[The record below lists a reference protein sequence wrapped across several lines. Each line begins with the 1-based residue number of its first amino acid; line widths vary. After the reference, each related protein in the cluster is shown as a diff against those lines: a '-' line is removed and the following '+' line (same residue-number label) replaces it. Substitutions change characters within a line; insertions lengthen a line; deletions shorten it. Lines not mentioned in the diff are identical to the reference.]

1 MNDKLSLF
9 DRVIFEAPGDDPP
22 PDIPTE
28 GSPPPDN
35 SPPDMNED
43 ISDPPDLQGGEG
55 DSPPDID
62 NGVDPNGPPDMGG
75 DEFADGDQED
85 QGFDDGADEDNE
97 EDPNQNFS
105 FDEKISGIMNIRLYQ
120 RFLSLLNN
128 IGGQLSMIKNNSDML
143 YTLSNDS
150 LNIIESLKK
159 LDENVRLYLTNYFL
173 NENYSKNLLFFNKCL
188 NLLELLNIIFEKN
201 IQKGIKSM
209 E

>member
-9 DRVIFEAPGDDPP
+9 DKIMFEAPGEDP
-22 PDIPTE
+22 PDIPAG

-43 ISDPPDLQGGEG
+43 ISDPPDLHGDEGG
-55 DSPPDID
+55 SPPDID
-62 NGVDPNGPPDMGG
+62 NGLDPNGPPDMGG
-75 DEFADGDQED
+75 DEFADGDQEG
-85 QGFDDGADEDNE
+85 QGFDDGTGEDNE

-128 IGGQLSMIKNNSDML
+128 IGGQLSMIKSNSDML